1 MEERVIKNKKMQPKQ
16 EIPLLFLLTRL
27 WIPLSAFLFFLVSIV
42 SKEELFARFLG
53 NASLVF
59 RQVVEYG
66 SQIGLWLSTAFLVQR
81 MITIFIW
88 DGLIAGISGRPVP
101 RLPKD
106 VTAIC
111 IFAVAMI
118 GILATVFNQSVTGIW
133 ATSGVVSIVI
143 GVALR
148 NVILDVFIGLSMHV
162 EQSFRI
168 GDWVMIHQNRRET
181 HIVGQV
187 VEINWRT
194 TRLKTTAKNL
204 VVVPNS
210 KMGEAILTN
219 YMRPEPHFRIDLNFV
234 LDYSVSPDR
243 AIRVLT
249 SGVQALA
256 DNKTILIDPP
266 PEVRLDAALSGGQ
279 RYEVRFFI
287 LPINI
292 SPKESRHIVN
302 KSVIEHLA
310 RAGLAPSMEKE
321 MVFLDIASSL
331 SSVPAPEDENF
342 DEVINRSELFE
353 VLSKDDC
360 SSLLK
365 QVVRKNLKAGEIL
378 YRQGNIGDSLFLLA
392 EGLLCSSI
400 ELLDNES
407 KAKIERLESGVHFG
421 GEGVLQK
428 GTRLSTISAITDS
441 IVLAFDPLVVAELAS
456 RNGDFLSLLNE
467 RMVLGQDRIMKTKW
481 KIQQQDAKS
490 AIPQKKSGVGNTI
503 QTFFTDFF
511 PSSNPSVKA
520 VPNKSNS

>member
-1 MEERVIKNKKMQPKQ
+1 MGKGKEIKSKQ
-16 EIPLLFLLTRL
+16 EIPVIFLLTKF
-27 WIPLSAFLFFLVSIV
+27 WIPMSAFFFFLISIV
-42 SKEELFARFLG
+42 SKEELLTRFLG
-53 NASLVF
+53 NASLVV

-81 MITIFIW
+81 MITVFIW
-88 DGLIAGISGRPVP
+88 DGLITGISGRPVP

-118 GILATVFNQSVTGIW
+118 GILATVFDQSVTGIW

-143 GVALR
+143 GIALR

-168 GDWVMIHQNRRET
+168 GDWVMVHQNRRET

-194 TRLKTTAKNL
+194 TRLKTTANNL

-219 YMRPEPHFRIDLNFV
+219 YMRPDPHFRIDLNFV

-243 AIRVLT
+243 AIRVLMA
-249 SGVQALA
+249 GVRALA
-256 DNKTILIDPP
+256 EDDKGILLDPA
-266 PEVRLDAALSGGQ
+266 PEVRLDEALSGGQ

-287 LPINI
+287 LPVNI
-292 SPKESRHIVN
+292 SPNESRHIVN

-310 RAGLAPSMEKE
+310 RAGLTPSMEKE
-321 MVFLDIASSL
+321 TVFLDIASSL
-331 SSVPAPEDENF
+331 PNIPSSQDDNF
-342 DEVINRSELFE
+342 DEVINRSELFR
-353 VLSKDDC
+353 VLSEEDC
-360 SSLLK
+360 STLLNK
-365 QVVRKNLKAGEIL
+365 VARKDLKVGEVL
-378 YRQGNIGDSLFLLA
+378 YRQGNIADSLFLLV

-400 ELLDNES
+400 ELSDNES
-407 KAKIERLESGVHFG
+407 KEKIERLESGMHFG
-421 GEGVLQK
+421 AEDVLQK
-428 GTRLSTISAITDS
+428 VTRLSTISAITDS
-441 IVLAFDPLVVAELAS
+441 IVLAFDPIAVADLAT
-456 RNGDFLSLLNE
+456 RNGGFLSLLNE

-481 KIQQQDAKS
+481 KLKQQEAHAS
-490 AIPQKKSGVGNTI
+490 SLRKKTGVGHTI

-511 PSSNPSVKA
+511 PSSTSSSKPVSK
-520 VPNKSNS
+520 KSTS

>member
-1 MEERVIKNKKMQPKQ
+1 MGKGKEIKSKQ
-16 EIPLLFLLTRL
+16 EIPVIFLLTKF
-27 WIPLSAFLFFLVSIV
+27 WIPLSAFFLFLISIV
-42 SKEELFARFLG
+42 SKEELLTRFLG
-53 NASLVF
+53 NASLVV

-81 MITIFIW
+81 MITVFIW
-88 DGLIAGISGRPVP
+88 DGLITGISGRPVP

-118 GILATVFNQSVTGIW
+118 GILATVFDQSVTGIW

-143 GVALR
+143 GIALR

-168 GDWVMIHQNRRET
+168 GDWVMVHQNRRET

-194 TRLKTTAKNL
+194 TRLKTTANNL

-210 KMGEAILTN
+210 RMGEAILTN
-219 YMRPEPHFRIDLNFV
+219 YMRPDPHFRIDLNFV

-243 AIRVLT
+243 AIRILM

-256 DNKTILIDPP
+256 GNKGILTEPP
-266 PEVRLDAALSGGQ
+266 PEVRLDEALSGGQ

-287 LPINI
+287 LPVNI
-292 SPKESRHIVN
+292 SPNESRHVVN

-310 RAGLAPSMEKE
+310 RAGLTPSMEKE
-321 MVFLDIASSL
+321 TVFFDAASSL
-331 SSVPAPEDENF
+331 PLVSFSKAENF
-342 DEVINRSELFE
+342 DEAISRSELFE
-353 VLSKDDC
+353 VLSEEDC
-360 SSLLK
+360 TILLRE
-365 QVVRKNLKAGEIL
+365 VVRKELKAGEFL
-378 YRQGNIGDSLFLLA
+378 YRQGNIGDSFYLLA

-400 ELLDNES
+400 ELTDMVNRE
-407 KAKIERLESGVHFG
+407 KVERLESGVHFG
-421 GEGVLQK
+421 AEGVLQK
-428 GTRLSTISAITDS
+428 GNRLSTISAITDS
-441 IVLAFDPLVVAELAS
+441 VVLAFDPGVVAELAS

-481 KIQQQDAKS
+481 KLKEQEAH
-490 AIPQKKSGVGNTI
+490 ATTPQKKTGVGRTI

-511 PSSNPSVKA
+511 PSSNLSTKPS
-520 VPNKSNS
+520 PNKSSS